1 MPQDP
6 LMRELEELEVVA
18 DRLEREN
25 DTMRDLLTAYHGQT
39 ELFMQHVNSL
49 TWLGK
54 LHELQAL
61 AEEKMPA
68 LRAKE
73 SAE

>member
-1 MPQDP
+1 MSDP
-6 LMRELEELEVVA
+6 LLRELEELEVVA

-25 DTMRDLLTAYHGQT
+25 DTLRDLLTAYHGQT
-39 ELFMQHVNSL
+39 ELFMQHVNNL

-61 AEEKMPA
+61 AENKMPS
-68 LRAKE
+68 LRKE
-73 SAE
+73 EKAE